1 MPLARSGWPS
11 ARTPRRY
18 AGRVSSASDQTPASA
33 SVSALPTGD
42 QLADDLALALRLADA
57 ADAISSER
65 FGAQDLRI
73 DTKPDR
79 TPVTDADQAVERAI
93 RSGIEAERPEDA
105 FLGEE
110 YGTVGEASRQWIV
123 DPIDGTA
130 NFLRGAPVW
139 ATLIALVVD
148 GVPVLGVVSS
158 PALGRRWWATRGGGA
173 WVSERAGEP
182 RRLAVSSVGALEDAS
197 ISYNSMQQWD
207 QAGMLEPLVAL
218 SRRVWRTRAYGDM
231 WSYML
236 VAEGVLDVAGEFDL
250 QVYDMAALV
259 PIVEEA
265 GGRFSSV
272 AGEVGP
278 WHGSALA
285 TNGLLHDATL
295 AALNG

>member
-1 MPLARSGWPS
+1 M
-11 ARTPRRY
+11 
-18 AGRVSSASDQTPASA
+18 SSASDPTSASA
-33 SVSALPTGD
+33 SPAASADLPSGER
-42 QLADDLALALRLADA
+42 LAADLELALRLADA

-93 RSGIEAERPEDA
+93 RAGIEAERPEDA

-139 ATLIALVVD
+139 ATLIALVID
-148 GVPVLGVVSS
+148 GVPVLGVVSA
-158 PALGRRWWATRGGGA
+158 PALGKRWWATRGGGG
-173 WVSERAGEP
+173 WVSERGGEP
-182 RRLAVSSVGALEDAS
+182 RRLAVSAVAELEDAS
-197 ISYNSMQQWD
+197 ISYNSIQQWD

-285 TNGLLHDATL
+285 TNGVLHEATL
-295 AALNG
+295 EALRA